1 MSATAAPPP
10 SRPPAPV
17 APLAPAR
24 APRSG
29 DPANRSILIGLIG
42 TVLLHLLAYFTL
54 PQTFRVALAPDADE
68 PRDLEILLAPDDEP
82 PPPEPFRFVETN
94 PDAPENEPD
103 RTENFAAMN
112 QQAAQEEP
120 RPEDNEMPRTEGRE
134 ISSTAIVTGE
144 RAQPVESQP
153 GIEVPPPPR
162 PAATVAADETGQ
174 NAEAVAPLPGFEKI
188 EGDDEEG
195 IGTNLAEITPHVRPV
210 DERVEGEQAEAQ
222 QNPDL
227 AIAAVPAPQ
236 AGRPVPQPRPRV
248 QNVRPAILAHQ
259 PGSASQAGRI
269 AVNARFSEFG
279 DYLQELIDV
288 VDAQWNRILR
298 QMSTYPPAGSVV
310 TVVFRINS
318 QGEVWI
324 LDVEEG
330 TAGRPGALACVNA
343 ITARMPYRPWTREM
357 VAVLGTEQD
366 ITFGFYYW

>member
-1 MSATAAPPP
+1 MPSVAAPPP
-10 SRPPAPV
+10 RSSAPATPV
-17 APLAPAR
+17 AGQLGR
-24 APRSG
+24 G
-29 DPANRSILIGLIG
+29 DPANRSILIGLVG

-54 PQTFRVALAPDADE
+54 PKTFRVAVVPGAEDE
-68 PRDLEILLAPDDEP
+68 VRDLEILLASDDP

-94 PDAPENEPD
+94 PDAPANEPD
-103 RTENFAAMN
+103 QTENFAAMD

-120 RPEDNEMPRTEGRE
+120 EPDDSELPRTEGRE
-134 ISSTAIVTGE
+134 IPSTAIVTGE
-144 RAQPVESQP
+144 RANPVEVQQ
-153 GIEVPPPPR
+153 GLEIPPTPE
-162 PAATVAADETGQ
+162 PAATVAAAETGAT
-174 NAEAVAPLPGFEKI
+174 AEAVAPLPGFEKI

-195 IGTNLAEITPHVRPV
+195 IGTNIAEISPHVRPV
-210 DERVEGEQAEAQ
+210 DERVEGEEQDARQ
-222 QNPDL
+222 DPDL
-227 AIAAVPAPQ
+227 LIAATPVPQ

-318 QGEVWI
+318 QGEVKI